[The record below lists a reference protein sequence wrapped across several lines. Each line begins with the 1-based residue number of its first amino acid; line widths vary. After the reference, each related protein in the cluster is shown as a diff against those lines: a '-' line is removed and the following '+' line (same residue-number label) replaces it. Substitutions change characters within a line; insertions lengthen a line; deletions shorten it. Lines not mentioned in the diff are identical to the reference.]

1 MGKIREG
8 QYIVRLH
15 RGDWHIF
22 RAQNVRSDCEYQ
34 YGDALGTPVFPY
46 NQREEAIKLMCK
58 LNGWKYY
65 GDE

>member
-1 MGKIREG
+1 M
-8 QYIVRLH
+8 RLH